1 MPQSEPPHSRQPHSD
16 GPHRSGHR
24 RPAASDPRDSSHSDR
39 VEGSSDAALPL
50 TPSEDRRWATLSH
63 FGGLMG
69 CVPSLIIYLV
79 FRDRGPF
86 TAQESKEAL
95 NFTLPVTA
103 VLLVCYVLA
112 LIPAVGWIFGL
123 VAVFLWMLMT
133 ISGLVA
139 GIECNKGRPYRYRMN
154 LRLIH

>member
-1 MPQSEPPHSRQPHSD
+1 MQ
-16 GPHRSGHR
+16 
-24 RPAASDPRDSSHSDR
+24 
-39 VEGSSDAALPL
+39 GSSSEALPL
-50 TPSEDRRWATLSH
+50 TPAEDRRWATLAH

-69 CVPSLIIYLV
+69 CVPSLVIYLI

-95 NFTLPVTA
+95 NFTLPLT
-103 VLLVCYVLA
+103 VLLVGSYILA
-112 LIPAVGWIFGL
+112 LIPAIGWIFGL
-123 VAVFLWMLMT
+123 TAVLIWICLA

-139 GIECNKGRPYRYRMN
+139 GIECNKGRPYRYRLN